1 MRNRLYRLALL
12 FLITSFIPFLIF
24 ISRKETPPE
33 KINIPQHKTQT
44 IENFILKSSGK
55 SRWQLTSPKA
65 KFLDKSVI
73 ELEKPVLT
81 VFLKSKITIEA
92 DKAKLDRKKGLI
104 YLDNVKLVGS
114 NFKALSPQGIY
125 ILKRELF
132 KTNKTCGVTYNSI
145 NTSKGKIC
153 TLDLKYQR
161 AIISGGVKTVVREE
175 LK

>member
-1 MRNRLYRLALL
+1 MRSRLYRLALL
-12 FLITSFIPFLIF
+12 FLIISFVPFLIF

-33 KINIPQHKTQT
+33 KVNIPQHKSQT

-55 SRWQLTSPKA
+55 NRWQLTSPKA
-65 KFLDKSVI
+65 KFLDKSII

-81 VFLKSKITIEA
+81 VFLKSRITIEA
-92 DKAKLDRKKGLI
+92 DEAKLDRKKGLI
-104 YLDNVKLVGS
+104 YLDNVKLIGS
-114 NFKALSPQGIY
+114 SFKASSPQGIY

-132 KTNKTCGVTYNSI
+132 KTNRNCKVTYNI
-145 NTSKGKIC
+145 VNTSEGKIC